1 MINLKDVIQDTKTAE
16 IEYPNCKGFM
26 VRVGL
31 VTRPMAN
38 KIRKDCTV
46 TKMSERYSSMEETID
61 EENDSQDQNP
71 ANDITNAEIGAD
83 YLNPDVATEVLATKY
98 REHSISQTY
107 LVTLTVSQFD
117 LTLISLDVLDFGV
130 LENGALSN
138 TRKETPDFN

>member
-26 VRVGL
+26 VKVGL

-61 EENDSQDQNP
+61 EDKFSVEFTKAAVKGWSGLTGEHIKSLLPVDDSVKDED
-71 ANDITNAEIGAD
+71 DIP
-83 YLNPDVATEVLATKY
+83 Y
-98 REHSISQTY
+98 
-107 LVTLTVSQFD
+107 
-117 LTLISLDVLDFGV
+117 SLDNAIMLVKNCSAF
-130 LENGALSN
+130 
-138 TRKETPDFN
+138 ETWLNEVVFKLKYFRSE